1 MNGQNII
8 KIPTSLLD
16 IVDVSIFDDKYD
28 VIFEN
33 EIDRIFI
40 YRNDIFELK
49 HFIQRKEG
57 EIIGA
62 GSAEQLK
69 SRLESIKTQINELV
83 FRMSTG
89 GISNTRA
96 QTELDAIKAEMVVLT
111 KQNDALQKQNQI
123 NITVNGAIDPEGTAR
138 TIVDTL
144 NNSTYRG
151 GGGGAGSLV
160 MQ

>member
-1 MNGQNII
+1 METSWKIKLTGEITSQLLLTKSNQISAQISKACLMYGRNII
-8 KIPTSLLD
+8 KIPTSLLY

-62 GSAEQLK
+62 GVKFSDELFDG
-69 SRLESIKTQINELV
+69 EEFINNE
-83 FRMSTG
+83 RMCG
-89 GISNTRA
+89 EI
-96 QTELDAIKAEMVVLT
+96 I
-111 KQNDALQKQNQI
+111 
-123 NITVNGAIDPEGTAR
+123 
-138 TIVDTL
+138 L
-144 NNSTYRG
+144 N
-151 GGGGAGSLV
+151 
-160 MQ
+160 

>member
-1 MNGQNII
+1 METSWKIKLTGEITSQLLLTKSNQISAQISKACLMNGQNII

-16 IVDVSIFDDKYD
+16 IVDTSIFDDKYD

-62 GSAEQLK
+62 GVKFSDKLFDGE
-69 SRLESIKTQINELV
+69 EFINNE
-83 FRMSTG
+83 RMCG
-89 GISNTRA
+89 EI
-96 QTELDAIKAEMVVLT
+96 I
-111 KQNDALQKQNQI
+111 
-123 NITVNGAIDPEGTAR
+123 
-138 TIVDTL
+138 L
-144 NNSTYRG
+144 N
-151 GGGGAGSLV
+151 
-160 MQ
+160 